1 MLASSVTGEPNCIT
15 ICTFMTDPAR
25 MPVLPAHQTTMIGSM
40 PHLSAKDAFRA
51 LKQYPL
57 TIPAWPQ
64 LPRRSFKEAMIPQ
77 FSEAFPGIRVDDVAK
92 RIWVQA
98 DDDLP
103 NAMVEFYEHVI
114 AKDVDAFAISH
125 EYAAGL
131 HGMLR
136 QLANASTTLPLLK
149 GQVTGPF
156 TFGLG
161 LANQERRSVWFDEQ
175 YRDIV
180 LKGLGMKALW
190 QIQQLQPYT
199 AQVVIF
205 FDEPVLSALGTPA
218 YLMIRNEDVI
228 NGVNEVSEIS
238 HKAGALVGVHC
249 CGNMDWGLLASTMID
264 IIAFDAY
271 DYGSKVALYPDKIQ
285 AFLKRGGMLASGL
298 VPTGD
303 VERLYTE
310 TTDSLKL
317 KHENLVQELVRK
329 GVAENL
335 LRRQFLFTPSC
346 GMGSLSESDTTT
358 VLNLLAATQ
367 TFLD

>member
-1 MLASSVTGEPNCIT
+1 
-15 ICTFMTDPAR
+15 

-40 PHLSAKDAFRA
+40 PHLTPKEAFEA
-51 LKQYPL
+51 LEQYPL
-57 TIPAWPQ
+57 TTPAWPQ

-77 FSEAFPGIRVDDVAK
+77 FSEAFPGIQVDDVAK
-92 RIWVQA
+92 RIWVLV

-136 QLANASTTLPLLK
+136 QLANASTKLPLLK
-149 GQVTGPF
+149 GHVTGPF

-161 LANQERRSVWFDEQ
+161 LADQERRSVWFDEQ

-190 QIQQLQPYT
+190 QIRQLQPYT

-218 YLMIRNEDVI
+218 YMMIQDEDVI
-228 NGVNEVSEIS
+228 NGLNEVHEIS
-238 HKAGALVGVHC
+238 HDAGALVGVHC
-249 CGNMDWGLLASTMID
+249 CGNMDWGLLASTKID

-271 DYGSKVALYPDKIQ
+271 DYGAKVALYPDKIQ
-285 AFLKRGGMLASGL
+285 AFLERGGMLASGL

-303 VERLYTE
+303 VERLRAE
-310 TTDSLKL
+310 TTDSLKR
-317 KHENLVQELVRK
+317 KHESIIGEFVSK
-329 GVAENL
+329 GIGEDL
-335 LRRQFLFTPSC
+335 LRERFLFTPSC
-346 GMGSLSESDTTT
+346 GMGTLSESDTAT
-358 VLNLLAATQ
+358 VLKLLAATQ
-367 TFLD
+367 TF